1 VIPFGLKVAYTIF
14 VCALMPIYWR
24 EYGLAN
30 FLWFSDI
37 ALLALV
43 PALWLENALLVSV
56 LAVSVVF
63 FEALW
68 NVDFFFG
75 LAIGKPLIGLSAYMF
90 NLRIP
95 LFIRGLSCFHIVLP
109 LLLLWSLH
117 RLGYDHRAFFWQTIV
132 ALVVLPLSYLV
143 SDPQEN
149 VNWVYGLGENPQRIL
164 LRAAVCVSSNA
175 VVPACGL
182 SANAPSFRQN
192 FSSRSIVILQCV
204 DEIRHKMLS
213 ARTAHDFLGLAHG
226 ERIQTSAFF
235 RDDGNGSLCRVWNY
249 IVLHSSRSSR

>member
-1 VIPFGLKVAYTIF
+1 VIPLGLKVVYTIF
-14 VCALMPIYWR
+14 VCALVPIYWR

-43 PALWLENALLVSV
+43 PALWLENALLVSM
-56 LAVSVVF
+56 LAISVVF

-90 NLRIP
+90 DLRIP

-109 LLLLWSLH
+109 LLLLWLLH
-117 RLGYDHRAFFWQTIV
+117 RLGYDQRAFLWQTIV

-143 SDPQEN
+143 SNPQEN

-164 LRAAVCVSSNA
+164 
-175 VVPACGL
+175 PAPL
-182 SANAPSFRQN
+182 F
-192 FSSRSIVILQCV
+192 VILLCCCSRLLFICQRFSP
-204 DEIRHKMLS
+204 E
-213 ARTAHDFLGLAHG
+213 
-226 ERIQTSAFF
+226 FF
-235 RDDGNGSLCRVWNY
+235 EPQRREGDKADATT
-249 IVLHSSRSSR
+249 RSSFLAPVFRPGIRFSIAVFQL